1 MNNEALFMQ
10 PPSISGGGRCSFLII
25 HCSEKGTLMSKK
37 LWIGLLIVLVV
48 EVGLAWKAVKPDIA
62 QNIGKVPRW
71 SFTVLELNSR
81 TAITSWLVMGLL
93 IVSAAFIRRRLKQ
106 RPGRWQSGFELIVDF
121 FDGLIRDTLGPGN
134 RRYLPLIGSLFVFL
148 WISNLIGVIPMLEE
162 PTRDLNVP
170 MGCMVVVLA
179 VVHISAI
186 RAKGLKKYM
195 KGYAEPF
202 IVLFPL
208 NVIGEMAKGVSLAF
222 RLFGNI
228 LGGAIIIVVISSLV
242 RYILLPVGL
251 SLFFGIF
258 VGTIQ
263 AFVFAMLSLTYIAVA
278 VND

>member
-1 MNNEALFMQ
+1 
-10 PPSISGGGRCSFLII
+10 
-25 HCSEKGTLMSKK
+25 MSKK
-37 LWIGLLIVLVV
+37 HWIALLVILLV
-48 EVGLAWKAVKPDIA
+48 EVGLAWKAPVLEVGLAWKAPVVEVGLVWKVPEENMA
-62 QNIGKVPRW
+62 EKIGKVQQW
-71 SFTVLELNSR
+71 EFKVKGHNVVVNSR
-81 TAITSWLVMGLL
+81 TALTSFLVMGIL
-93 IVSAAFIRRRLKQ
+93 IVSAAGIRRSLRKL
-106 RPGRWQSGFELIVDF
+106 PGRWQSVFELIVGF

-148 WISNLIGVIPMLEE
+148 WVSNLIGVIPTFEE

-170 MGCMVVVLA
+170 MGCMLVVLVVVHA
-179 VVHISAI
+179 SAI
-186 RAKGLKKYM
+186 RAKGLKNYI
-195 KGYAEPF
+195 KGYAQPF
-202 IVLFPL
+202 VVLLPL

-222 RLFGNI
+222 RLFGNV

-242 RYILLPVGL
+242 RHILLPVGL